1 MVKFIIEVINVSQ
14 PRFTKTAG
22 GGYSAVEVAYK
33 RDGKTDGKKLVD
45 FNSKDSPGGKAVYE
59 LFLKAKEGQTYEV
72 EAQKGEKFWNWVAA
86 TPITVEK
93 ESAGSGDGAQSD
105 TSSPGDTGGDEPKG
119 RAPSKPS
126 GRVTGSNYET
136 PIERAKRQRYIVR
149 QSSFTNALE
158 LLKANTTPQVTP
170 SGNIIPVTA
179 QQVIAVAKE
188 IEAYVFSPTGKFDD
202 MDDDIPF

>member
-1 MVKFIIEVINVSQ
+1 MLKFIIEVINVSQ

-45 FNSKDSPGGKAVYE
+45 FNGKDNPYGKAVYD
-59 LFLKAKEGQTYEV
+59 LFLKAKEGQSFEV
-72 EAQKGEKFWNWVAA
+72 EAQKGEKFWNWVSAA
-86 TPITVEK
+86 PVTVEK
-93 ESAGSGDGAQSD
+93 ESDGSGNGAQSD
-105 TSSPGDTGGDEPKG
+105 SSGPGDTGGDKPEG

-136 PIERAKRQRYIVR
+136 PAERAKKQRYIVR
-149 QSSFTNALE
+149 QSSVTAALE

-170 SGNIIPVTA
+170 SGNIVPITA
-179 QQVIAVAKE
+179 QQVIAVARE
-188 IEAYVFSPTGKFDD
+188 FEAYVFSPTGKFDD
-202 MDDDIPF
+202 MQDDIPF